1 MVVKK
6 DTVLRFICNEIN
18 QAHITEEG
26 WTSDGQEPQHIR
38 DARAKIAEYDPYLAE
53 IKYPKPQAF
62 YKPDNL
68 STEDMKAFEAEFKV
82 IDEDKSGVIDKK
94 EWYKFICRVS
104 GLGEDPRVKA
114 EQEPEMK
121 RLMFELNI
129 ENAQE
134 KKEREAKEK
143 QKAEERERQR
153 VTDELIAEAK
163 EKHQKALARRHRIK
177 AERNDKVRELMANY
191 KK

>member
-1 MVVKK
+1 MVVQK

-68 STEDMKAFEAEFKV
+68 TAEDKKAFEDEFKK
-82 IDEDKSGVIDKK
+82 IDEDKSGRVDKK

-129 ENAQE
+129 ENA
-134 KKEREAKEK
+134 
-143 QKAEERERQR
+143 
-153 VTDELIAEAK
+153 
-163 EKHQKALARRHRIK
+163 
-177 AERNDKVRELMANY
+177 
-191 KK
+191 